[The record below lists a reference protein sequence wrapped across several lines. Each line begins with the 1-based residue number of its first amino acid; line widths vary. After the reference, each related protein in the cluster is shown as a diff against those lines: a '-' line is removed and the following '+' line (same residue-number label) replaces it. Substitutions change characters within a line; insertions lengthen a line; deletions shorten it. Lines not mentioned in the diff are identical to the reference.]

1 MYIISE
7 NEIKDNWF
15 TRVDIAVAVV
25 ILIIFVSV
33 ILGNW
38 RNRGTDWK
46 KEYNNFPMRP
56 LGWLSP
62 KKFLRKIK
70 FKKNR
75 L

>member
-46 KEYNNFPMRP
+46 KNIIIFQWD
-56 LGWLSP
+56 L
-62 KKFLRKIK
+62 
-70 FKKNR
+70 
-75 L
+75 